1 VRSFSLCFISR
12 TRFGTDGNS
21 TRRPLDM
28 APKAKAK
35 AKAKARAGS
44 KQTPAQT
51 PRSSVAESSSA
62 VPAGSEEVALKA
74 EESKV
79 FSKENPEYPLDK
91 LQGRWLTSFN
101 GLMSVQYHTVC
112 HDGVKHEKQLTCTK
126 DGKWRWWGWELV
138 RINDTTKELFWRKRP
153 TVFAGKA
160 KTVGRP
166 VGGGGHQHTQE
177 RVASAGVASSTVQ
190 AQQAAKTTGAEQPH
204 VVWSPL
210 IPHKKTPLVLE
221 RGTFANWRQ
230 IAQQSSNYHGTVYVE
245 PPSKKFDKNMCPVRV
260 INTRSRTRKNQEAQN
275 ALVENL
281 HRTQAARRHHVIMQH
296 NYEQKVTEQSVAPT
310 AGPREVVG
318 RAAEDVV
325 DAQSDD
331 QNDEGIIL
339 REEGA
344 EGDRD
349 DGEPD
354 AKRRKISSSTKSVP
368 PESGAPAEDSSVGAR
383 GAHGAGD
390 EKNKSSSSSIAR
402 AAQTSESSPQRDQ
415 SRAGSG
421 GEAGAASTADAE
433 HASKAA
439 PTLCYD
445 FVTGGLVPLRNG
457 LAYYA
462 ETDADRERVRLVRE
476 TRGDAKGAAFAAE
489 FCSSA
494 CSAASSSSARP
505 TTKKPVMKGPMRGV
519 KKAPAPATVADASSS
534 APKNAAGEPGDAASP
549 PRTADD
555 ITFFNPFIAHSA
567 AAVHSRP
574 ALPTGLSDGNEAVLA
589 AAAPGPGAAEQTKKT
604 AMTSMKGFAA
614 KAKASRKASTASS
627 SAPDLPPAL
636 DLKGV
641 TEKISAVAHR
651 LETNPRND
659 PHTVKSSFR
668 ACNVLCSVPVPE
680 MVFPHGGGA
689 NNMTRFLGG
698 GPRAVLQHPLKIN
711 QQAAAMQLQH
721 MQQEIKVSAAA
732 SIHDVLNCRKFTQEQ
747 LRQLQRQSHAQQ
759 FKNCHAILQNTFATE
774 DLLDDEYELC
784 ALRYAHSDQVVA
796 CCTLQCTK
804 EKRVILF
811 FTVKQ
816 TYRSGGLSARFVQ
829 MLLSSA
835 PPNGRLFTV
844 VSVGADG
851 KEEKLAKF
859 WRSQGFTIEGVP
871 DAPETP
877 FKNCII
883 LEFDKARLMQIT
895 GEGAA

>member
-1 VRSFSLCFISR
+1 
-12 TRFGTDGNS
+12 
-21 TRRPLDM
+21 M

-505 TTKKPVMKGPMRGV
+505 TTKKPVMKGPMRG
-519 KKAPAPATVADASSS
+519 
-534 APKNAAGEPGDAASP
+534 
-549 PRTADD
+549 
-555 ITFFNPFIAHSA
+555 
-567 AAVHSRP
+567 
-574 ALPTGLSDGNEAVLA
+574 
-589 AAAPGPGAAEQTKKT
+589 
-604 AMTSMKGFAA
+604 FAA